1 MHEDFHR
8 EQEVKVG
15 SERSFGLVFAA
26 VFSFIALVPLMDGK
40 TVRWWALVVAAVFLV
55 AGLAAP
61 NVLRPLNLLWFKFG
75 LLLYKVVNPLVMALL
90 YYLTIVPTGIL
101 MRLSGKDPLNRTFDP
116 KAESYWID
124 RDPPGPEPT
133 TMKRQ
138 F

>member
-15 SERSFGLVFAA
+15 SERGFGLVFAA
-26 VFSFIALVPLMDGK
+26 VFTLIALVPLVDGQA
-40 TVRWWALVVAAVFLV
+40 VRWWALAVAAVFLV
-55 AGLAAP
+55 VGLAAP
-61 NVLRPLNLLWFKFG
+61 TVLRPLNLLWFKFG

-90 YYLTIVPTGIL
+90 YYVTIVPIGLL
-101 MRLSGKDPLNRTFDP
+101 MRLCGKDPLNRTFDP
-116 KAESYWID
+116 KAESYWIE

-133 TMKRQ
+133 SMKRQ